1 MTNRLIVAFL
11 VLLSSSVAAA
21 QGVSVTRADY
31 TEFRNGEQVGAGSF
45 VFSSDGNVRHDRLDR
60 NGVVM
65 VSHIWTDD
73 GNRRVD
79 IDHALRTATPL
90 APGMV
95 RAGRPI
101 MRSPTAPAGEPTAP
115 AGEQTYKALPLGPRA
130 VGPLVLEGHRFTVLE
145 RPGRPA
151 MVMEL
156 WGYRIPGQIRMHF
169 LERSVTSTLL
179 DGTPDVTEMKVVSI
193 QQGVPADGMFS
204 IPAGVTIANPV
215 PFPAPRVR

>member
-11 VLLSSSVAAA
+11 ILLSSSVAAA

-45 VFSSDGNVRHDRLDR
+45 VFSSDGKVRHDRLDR

-73 GNRRVD
+73 GNQRVD

-90 APGMV
+90 APGMIRV
-95 RAGRPI
+95 GRPLI
-101 MRSPTAPAGEPTAP
+101 RSPNAL
-115 AGEQTYKALPLGPRA
+115 AGEQRHQGLPLGPRA
-130 VGPLVLEGHRFTVLE
+130 VGPLVLEGHRFTVPE

-156 WGYRIPGQIRMHF
+156 WGYRIPGQMQMHF

-193 QQGVPADGMFS
+193 QQGVAADGMFS
-204 IPAGVTIANPV
+204 IPAGVTMADPV
-215 PFPAPRVR
+215 PFSAPAPRVR

>member
-60 NGVVM
+60 NGVAM
-65 VSHIWTDD
+65 ASHIWTDD
-73 GNRRVD
+73 GNQRVD

-90 APGMV
+90 APGMI
-95 RAGRPI
+95 RAGRPFI
-101 MRSPTAPAGEPTAP
+101 RSPNAPAGDQRYQ
-115 AGEQTYKALPLGPRA
+115 GLPLGPRA
-130 VGPLVLEGHRFTVLE
+130 VGPLVLEGHRFTLPE

-156 WGYRIPGQIRMHF
+156 WGYRIPGQMQMHF

-179 DGTPDVTEMKVVSI
+179 DGTPDVTEIKVVSI
-193 QQGVPADGMFS
+193 QQGVAADGMFS
-204 IPAGVTIANPV
+204 IPAGVTMANPV
-215 PFPAPRVR
+215 PFPAPAPRRVR